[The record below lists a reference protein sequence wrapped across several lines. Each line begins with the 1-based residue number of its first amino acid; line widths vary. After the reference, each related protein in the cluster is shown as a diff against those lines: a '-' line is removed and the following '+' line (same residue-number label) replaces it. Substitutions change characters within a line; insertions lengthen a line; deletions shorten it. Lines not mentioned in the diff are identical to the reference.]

1 MSAPRILPTKRH
13 AAPMKGSKPR
23 LIIRGGAMSDL
34 PKLPVPLPKPTM
46 TSTPPENPNKLLPP
60 ILTAEATAKA
70 PTVAAP
76 PTSVTN
82 PAAQTSLTPA
92 SVGSAGAP
100 TGATTA
106 AAPVPSQRQTGGA
119 TTKKRRFTER
129 RLSIAVKQDKSTR
142 RQRKHMKR
150 KMAKM
155 SVEEIR
161 KILIEKKI
169 IKPKANPPEEMMR
182 SMMRDLLSV

>member
-1 MSAPRILPTKRH
+1 M
-13 AAPMKGSKPR
+13 
-23 LIIRGGAMSDL
+23 
-34 PKLPVPLPKPTM
+34 
-46 TSTPPENPNKLLPP
+46 
-60 ILTAEATAKA
+60 
-70 PTVAAP
+70 
-76 PTSVTN
+76 
-82 PAAQTSLTPA
+82 
-92 SVGSAGAP
+92 
-100 TGATTA
+100 
-106 AAPVPSQRQTGGA
+106 
-119 TTKKRRFTER
+119 TKKRRFTER

-142 RQRKHMKR
+142 RHRKHIKR